1 MKLKSGRFAMFFF
14 FYEASR
20 GTFRHI
26 FQCQNNKKDKIKT
39 TQQQKFVIHQALKIY
54 KFKNGIQNSL
64 FLGHEEEMLSLRHE
78 GGGHGNVRDEVKG
91 GQEALQRAKK
101 VLR

>member
-1 MKLKSGRFAMFFF
+1 M
-14 FYEASR
+14 
-20 GTFRHI
+20 
-26 FQCQNNKKDKIKT
+26 
-39 TQQQKFVIHQALKIY
+39 IHQTKSKIY

-78 GGGHGNVRDEVKG
+78 GGHGHVRDEVKG
-91 GQEALQRAKK
+91 SQEALQRAKK